1 MSDLEIFQCYMVGS
15 YVYSVYHNKKDFNDH
30 KITGDEDTF
39 YYILG
44 WNIQQSYSEA
54 YNHIIDN
61 IIE

>member
-15 YVYSVYHNKKDFNDH
+15 YVYSKYKEISDTKH
-30 KITGDEDTF
+30 KITGDENTF

-61 IIE
+61 LIE